1 MNARLLIVAAS
12 GLIVVAVFFGGLQS
26 RATDVPRVDDV
37 DHDDTAHQDAYA
49 TRLAANNA
57 AAGRWHA
64 AQPGGVADDEPSDDE
79 QLIADNYG
87 CPEGTQFW
95 QRDSITPM
103 CAALCSG
110 DQDCGP
116 DEGRCRILD
125 VASRESAPEVLLVDD
140 LTAEDVEYAQEPT
153 VDETPV
159 LMLCDPFWDIEGAT
173 DADVVLGTEAA
184 DVDLA
189 E

>member
-1 MNARLLIVAAS
+1 MKHAS
-12 GLIVVAVFFGGLQS
+12 RFGIVVGALVGSSVASFAQTS
-26 RATDVPRVDDV
+26 SVR
-37 DHDDTAHQDAYA
+37 HDERREQIAAAYA
-49 TRLAANNA
+49 ARLAANNA
-57 AAGRWHA
+57 AAARWHA
-64 AQPGGVADDEPSDDE
+64 AHPGADVDEPSTDE

-116 DEGRCRILD
+116 NEGRCRILD
-125 VASRESAPEVLLVDD
+125 VASRESVPEVLLVDD
-140 LTAEDVEYAQEPT
+140 LTAEDVEAAMEPT
-153 VDETPV
+153 LEETPV
-159 LMLCDPFWDIEGAT
+159 VMLCDPFWDIEGAL
-173 DADVVLGTEAA
+173 DAEVVLEAA
-184 DVDLA
+184 AGSTLS